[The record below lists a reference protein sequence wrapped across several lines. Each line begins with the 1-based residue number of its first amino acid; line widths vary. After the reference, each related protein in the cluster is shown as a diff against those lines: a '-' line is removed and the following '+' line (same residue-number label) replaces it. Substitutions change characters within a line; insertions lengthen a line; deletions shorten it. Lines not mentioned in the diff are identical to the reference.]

1 MAELISK
8 GDSITAL
15 GLTFVVDKILYQSY
29 YSLNGWDVEFLDP
42 QGGYHHWKQE
52 EDGGRVIY
60 K

>member
-1 MAELISK
+1 MAELINK
-8 GDSITAL
+8 GDSITAM
-15 GLTFVVDKILYQSY
+15 GLTFKVDKILYQCY
-29 YSLNGWDVEFLDP
+29 LMGYWDVEFLDP